1 MKILITGGSG
11 FLGSHL
17 VDQLVLKGHECLI
30 YDIKSPI
37 SNPSKKVKY
46 IKGDILDKKNYQL
59 FLKILI

>member
-30 YDIKSPI
+30 YDINPPI
-37 SNPSKKVKY
+37 VIP
-46 IKGDILDKKNYQL
+46 LR
-59 FLKILI
+59 